1 MSTTEPAPGAVKARC
16 PACGGHGYHSL
27 GKCRRCQGYG
37 SLCSYCRVGLHGAQ
51 HCGAKERAMSRTT
64 KRAATRCSHCYGLG
78 HNRRGCIERKRWES
92 LTEAEQAAERRAA
105 VDALDGTRTNT
116 ATLVAAFDTA
126 RKGTSR
132 CLRCQQLGHSAVRC
146 TSPYPLEHGPDG
158 ELRVP
163 ESLTLA
169 ILTSRHADPTAD
181 LRSWWAYSFGVLVYG
196 DGTART
202 YVAGQLDPRL
212 GSVPVAESGAE
223 VRRHFDQAERAKQRT
238 APVAV
243 PVPLFRRLMPRM
255 RVAEILMEIEDNRV
269 GGAQLAGG
277 E

>member
-1 MSTTEPAPGAVKARC
+1 MSK
-16 PACGGHGYHSL
+16 
-27 GKCRRCQGYG
+27 
-37 SLCSYCRVGLHGAQ
+37 
-51 HCGAKERAMSRTT
+51 TT
-64 KRAATRCSHCYGLG
+64 KRGATRCSHCHGLG

-92 LTEAEQAAERRAA
+92 LTKAEQEAERRAA
-105 VDALDGTRTNT
+105 VDGTRTNK
-116 ATLVAAFDTA
+116 VAALDTA

-132 CLRCQQLGHSAVRC
+132 CLRCQQLGHSAERC
-146 TSPYPLEHGPDG
+146 TSPAPLEHGPDG

-169 ILTSRHADPTAD
+169 ILTSRHTDEPS
-181 LRSWWAYSFGVLVYG
+181 RWAYSFGVLVYG

-223 VRRHFDQAERAKQRT
+223 VRRHFDQAERAGVRT

-243 PVPLFRRLMPRM
+243 PVPLFRRMMPRM
-255 RVAEILMEIEDNRV
+255 RVAEIQIEIEDNRV
-269 GGAQLAGG
+269 PVPWAAGG
-277 E
+277 KS